1 MIAHPDRDSIRA
13 EGASMA
19 DEVRLGA
26 RKVLRKVKAL
36 AFFFGPRPDS
46 PVPAFVSLD
55 ATFLELEEI
64 A

>member
-1 MIAHPDRDSIRA
+1 
-13 EGASMA
+13 MA

-26 RKVLRKVKAL
+26 RKVLRKVKAK

-64 A
+64 P